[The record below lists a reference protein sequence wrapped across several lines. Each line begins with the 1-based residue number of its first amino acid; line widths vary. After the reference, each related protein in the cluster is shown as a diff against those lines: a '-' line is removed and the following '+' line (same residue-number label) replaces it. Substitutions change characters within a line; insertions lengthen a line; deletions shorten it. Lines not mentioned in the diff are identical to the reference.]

1 MRKFLFAAVFVAS
14 CCAFLAPA
22 FAEETQSP
30 AAAPAPTQKENDP
43 NAWVDQAIDEQR
55 AIEKDSVPAPKPE
68 TFASNMEWVALHF
81 GAGLAYG
88 GGVSFFTLR
97 WKYVI
102 WEVARGEF
110 HFSYSRPNH
119 YQDGR
124 TVWSA
129 GSAVGYPLF
138 LDHEKRHEL
147 RFETGVFAGIWAMR
161 FGPFIMAEASY
172 LYHFKKH
179 CALQTALFFY
189 ALGYPNG
196 VPFRPILSLQVGLRF

>member
-1 MRKFLFAAVFVAS
+1 MRKFLFAALFVVF
-14 CCAFLAPA
+14 CCDSFAPA
-22 FAEETQSP
+22 FAKEAQSP
-30 AAAPAPTQKENDP
+30 AVAPAPPEAP
-43 NAWVDQAIDEQR
+43 SNANSWVDKEIDELR
-55 AIEKDSVPAPKPE
+55 ATEKDSAPAPKPE

-97 WKYVI
+97 WKHVV

-110 HFSYSRPNH
+110 HFSYSSRDEHLN
-119 YQDGR
+119 GR

-129 GSAVGYPLF
+129 GSALGYPLF
-138 LDHEKRHEL
+138 LDNEKRHEL

-172 LYHFKKH
+172 LYHVKKH
-179 CALQTALFFY
+179 FAIQTALFFY

-196 VPFRPILSLQVGLRF
+196 VPFRPIFSLQVGLRF